1 MSVAAVGVLAGGL
14 VYAQKRVKPLVR
26 PQRQSA
32 LIWLDRP
39 ERKVV
44 RDQIFGKV
52 PPADNHLPALRG
64 IAVQIRQGLAM
75 QLLLAPGYLLLC
87 ANQML
92 LAISRKGF
100 LGFLWVWIPL
110 ALLFLSIF
118 ATVLWQFSRTEQ
130 FLAQTS
136 KAEHHSPQMA
146 RSLQAAENIW
156 RSIARE
162 FGMPTSV
169 EVAEL
174 LGSRKPNRSIASTLR
189 NEGSIVGVMRGNSYR
204 FPGFQF
210 DADKAVVVPVMP
222 KLIALA
228 RENGRSDEDLVFWL
242 TSPSSF
248 FHEQDRPVDH
258 LREDDRVLAAARDQF
273 EGTW

>member
-1 MSVAAVGVLAGGL
+1 MTTAEHPSP
-14 VYAQKRVKPLVR
+14 AQ
-26 PQRQSA
+26 
-32 LIWLDRP
+32 
-39 ERKVV
+39 
-44 RDQIFGKV
+44 
-52 PPADNHLPALRG
+52 
-64 IAVQIRQGLAM
+64 M
-75 QLLLAPGYLLLC
+75 QLLKELDDLHVAPEAVLDQLHAYAAARSHLNLPDVVPGVRVAHGAAKATILDPGELNSLASAVWEGVH
-87 ANQML
+87 A
-92 LAISRKGF
+92 
-100 LGFLWVWIPL
+100 LG
-110 ALLFLSIF
+110 AAM
-118 ATVLWQFSRTEQ
+118 ATTPVPV
-130 FLAQTS
+130 
-136 KAEHHSPQMA
+136 SPQTA

-174 LGSRKPNRSIASTLR
+174 LGSRKPNRSMASGLR
-189 NEGSIVGVMRGNSYR
+189 NEGSIVGIMRGNSYR

-210 DADKAVVVPVMP
+210 DADKAAVVTAMP

-228 RENGRSDEDLVFWL
+228 RENERSDEDLVFWL

-258 LREDDRVLAAARDQF
+258 LHEEDRVLGAARDQF

>member
-1 MSVAAVGVLAGGL
+1 MTTAEHPSP
-14 VYAQKRVKPLVR
+14 AQL
-26 PQRQSA
+26 
-32 LIWLDRP
+32 
-39 ERKVV
+39 
-44 RDQIFGKV
+44 
-52 PPADNHLPALRG
+52 
-64 IAVQIRQGLAM
+64 
-75 QLLLAPGYLLLC
+75 QLLKELDDLHVAPEAVLDTLHAFAAARTHLLTP
-87 ANQML
+87 
-92 LAISRKGF
+92 GF
-100 LGFLWVWIPL
+100 Q
-110 ALLFLSIF
+110 AAARAAHDA
-118 ATVLWQFSRTEQ
+118 ATVLDPEVLNS
-130 FLAQTS
+130 LASTVWEGVHVLGAAMATS
-136 KAEHHSPQMA
+136 PVAVSPQTA

-156 RSIARE
+156 RSIAEE

-174 LGSRKPNRSIASTLR
+174 LGSRKPNRAIASTLR

-210 DADKAVVVPVMP
+210 DAEKSAVVPVMP

-242 TSPSSF
+242 ASPSSF

-258 LREDDRVLAAARDQF
+258 LGEEERVLAAARDQF

>member
-1 MSVAAVGVLAGGL
+1 MTTAEHPSP
-14 VYAQKRVKPLVR
+14 AQ
-26 PQRQSA
+26 
-32 LIWLDRP
+32 
-39 ERKVV
+39 
-44 RDQIFGKV
+44 
-52 PPADNHLPALRG
+52 
-64 IAVQIRQGLAM
+64 M
-75 QLLLAPGYLLLC
+75 QLLKELDDLHVDPEAVLDTLHAFAATRTHLNLPDFVPGFRVVHD
-87 ANQML
+87 AT
-92 LAISRKGF
+92 K
-100 LGFLWVWIPL
+100 
-110 ALLFLSIF
+110 
-118 ATVLWQFSRTEQ
+118 ATVLDPGELNS
-130 FLAQTS
+130 LASTVWEGVH
-136 KAEHHSPQMA
+136 ALGAAMAATPVAVSPQTA

-169 EVAEL
+169 EVAEI

-189 NEGSIVGVMRGNSYR
+189 NEGNIVGVMRGNSYR

-210 DADKAVVVPVMP
+210 DAEKGTVVPVMP

-228 RENGRSDEDLVFWL
+228 RENGRSDEDLAFWL

-258 LREDDRVLAAARDQF
+258 MGEEDRVLAAARDQF

>member
-1 MSVAAVGVLAGGL
+1 MTTAEHPTP
-14 VYAQKRVKPLVR
+14 AQ
-26 PQRQSA
+26 
-32 LIWLDRP
+32 
-39 ERKVV
+39 
-44 RDQIFGKV
+44 
-52 PPADNHLPALRG
+52 
-64 IAVQIRQGLAM
+64 M
-75 QLLLAPGYLLLC
+75 QLLKELDDLHVAPEAVLDQLHAFAATRTHLNTPDVDRRVRVAHDATAASILDPGELNSLASTVWEGVH
-87 ANQML
+87 A
-92 LAISRKGF
+92 
-100 LGFLWVWIPL
+100 LG
-110 ALLFLSIF
+110 AAM
-118 ATVLWQFSRTEQ
+118 ATTPV
-130 FLAQTS
+130 AV
-136 KAEHHSPQMA
+136 SPQMA

-162 FGMPTSV
+162 FGMPTSI

-189 NEGSIVGVMRGNSYR
+189 NESNIVGVMRANSYR

-210 DADKAVVVPVMP
+210 DAEKGAVVPVMP

-248 FHEQDRPVDH
+248 FHEKDRPVDH
-258 LREDDRVLAAARDQF
+258 LREEDRVLAAARDQF